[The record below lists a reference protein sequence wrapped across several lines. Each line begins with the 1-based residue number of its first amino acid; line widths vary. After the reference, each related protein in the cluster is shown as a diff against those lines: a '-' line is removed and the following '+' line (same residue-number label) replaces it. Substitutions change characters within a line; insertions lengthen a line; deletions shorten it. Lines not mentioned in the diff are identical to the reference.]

1 MTEEPYRWLEA
12 ISNRREY
19 IRDQLKGGTPVFAI
33 SRPEGIFLFGIGQ
46 GMSKVFEI
54 YDRHAFTA
62 LGHPVDIE
70 KVRQSAI
77 EAAHLEG
84 FNRSTKDVTLR
95 RLIGFALSPSLK
107 NSFEQIFSPPLMV
120 EAIFAELGETQAEDV
135 LVRVHYD
142 GNHHWE
148 TSGVVVAHTDP
159 KREKEAQDWLAEK
172 VGRGVPAEP
181 SSQSSSNPSIHSS
194 AALQSVASACF
205 AAWRALTEEKPFA
218 EITVSNEFPPK
229 VNGKHIE
236 AALLDRSASSHVH
249 YRPLSFAQLK

>member
-12 ISNRREY
+12 IGNRREY
-19 IRDQLKGGTPVFAI
+19 IRDQLKGGTPVFAV

-54 YDRHAFTA
+54 YDRHAFAA

-70 KVRQSAI
+70 KIRQSAI

-107 NSFEQIFSPPLMV
+107 NGFEQIFAPPIMV
-120 EAIFAELGETQAEDV
+120 EAIFAEVGATQPEDI
-135 LVRVHYD
+135 LCRIHYD

-148 TSGVVVAHTDP
+148 TSGVLVAHTDP
-159 KREKEAQDWLAEK
+159 DREREAQEWLQK
-172 VGRGVPAEP
+172 QIG
-181 SSQSSSNPSIHSS
+181 SLQSSNNPSLQSS
-194 AALQSVASACF
+194 GDAAALQPVASACL
-205 AAWRALTEEKPFA
+205 AAWRALVENKPFA
-218 EITVSNEFPPK
+218 EVTVSNEFPPN

-236 AALLDRSASSHVH
+236 AALLDRSATGSVH

>member
-12 ISNRREY
+12 IGNRREY
-19 IRDQLKGGTPVFAI
+19 IREQLKGGTPVFAV

-120 EAIFAELGETQAEDV
+120 EAIFAELGETQPEDI

-159 KREKEAQDWLAEK
+159 QKEKEAQDWLVKQLSSPSPLNGERAG
-172 VGRGVPAEP
+172 VRGENV
-181 SSQSSSNPSIHSS
+181 SS
-194 AALQSVASACF
+194 ALQPVAAACL
-205 AAWRALTEEKPFA
+205 ATWRALTEDKPFTD
-218 EITVSNEFPPK
+218 ITISYEFPPN

-236 AALLDRSASSHVH
+236 AALLDRSASGNVH